1 MNRKHDENLTA
12 EQVDRELRL
21 LDAFASPAVDETLVG
36 KVCSAVEVELWR
48 RRLDRRLIQVLVP
61 IAAAACIVLALAV
74 AWLYL
79 DGTTAATTAAN
90 GYAQVEVTEDSEPID
105 LELDALAEQVLAAN
119 RIGLNGADGL
129 WYDAAYGELEYMDRD
144 F

>member
-1 MNRKHDENLTA
+1 MAD
-12 EQVDRELRL
+12 
-21 LDAFASPAVDETLVG
+21 G
-36 KVCSAVEVELWR
+36 KK
-48 RRLDRRLIQVLVP
+48 VLV
-61 IAAAACIVLALAV
+61 IDDEEIVRNVV
-74 AWLYL
+74 AKVVERLGAKVL
-79 DGTTAATTAAN
+79 TAAN

-129 WYDAAYGELEYMDRD
+129 WYDAAYGELEEMDRD